1 MTKRIVL
8 IGAGSAMFGLGTLG
22 DIFKEPKL
30 EGSTI
35 VLHDINPQSLK
46 VTEWEAKTYIERNDL
61 DYNIVATTNRK
72 DALKEADF
80 CIISIEIGD
89 RYVLW
94 EQDWKVPLQFGINQV
109 YGENGGPGG
118 FFHALRIIPPILEI
132 CADIAELAP
141 DAMVINLSNPMIRI
155 SHAIMTLY
163 PDLNYVGLCHEVAS
177 LVQHLPVLLEIPA
190 QNIEI
195 VAGGLNHFSILV
207 DAHNKLTG
215 EDLYPQIRQKGPEYF
230 RHAENY
236 FGYPGERDLC
246 VEILERFGYL
256 PNTTDSHFGE
266 YIHWAYDSADHQ
278 GIVAFYSEYKKS
290 MLMPPLPPQQR
301 LSIGSGEGELWGIV
315 PIIRAVATRERHSEL
330 AVNIRNNGLINCLP
344 DEMPVEVP
352 GFIQDGVLTG
362 MALNPYPKGFGALLQ
377 NQVGTTILTTEAI
390 RYKSKNIA
398 KQALLADPVF
408 NRSSVVDDLLG
419 TMIQLQSPY
428 LDYLQS

>member
-35 VLHDINPQSLK
+35 VLHDINPHTLK
-46 VTEWEAKTYIERNDL
+46 NTEGEAKAYLERNRL
-61 DYNIVATTNRK
+61 DFNLIATTDRK
-72 DALKEADF
+72 EALKGADF
-80 CIISIEIGD
+80 CIISIEVGD

-118 FFHALRIIPPILEI
+118 FFHAMRIIPPILSI
-132 CADIAELAP
+132 CEDIAKLAP

-155 SHAIMTLY
+155 SHAILTLF
-163 PDLNYVGLCHEVAS
+163 PDLSYVGLCHEVAS
-177 LVQHLPVLLEIPA
+177 FVQHLPILLDIPASNLEI
-190 QNIEI
+190 I
-195 VAGGLNHFSILV
+195 AGGLNHFSVLV
-207 DAHNKLTG
+207 DALRKDTG
-215 EDLYPQIRQKGPEYF
+215 EDLYPIIRQKSPRYF
-230 RHAENY
+230 RQAENY

-278 GIVAFYSEYKKS
+278 GIMAFYSEYKKS
-290 MLMPPLPPQQR
+290 MLMPPLPPQER

-315 PIIRAVATRERHSEL
+315 PIISAMIARETHTEL
-330 AVNIRNNGLINCLP
+330 AVNIRNDGLINCLP
-344 DEMPVEVP
+344 DEMPIEVP
-352 GFIQDGVLTG
+352 GIIQDGILSG
-362 MALNPYPKGFGALLQ
+362 RPLNPYPKGFGALLQ

-390 RYKSKNIA
+390 RYKSKVIA

-408 NRSSVVDDLLG
+408 NRSSVVDDLLD
-419 TMIQLQSPY
+419 TMIQLQNPY
-428 LDYLQS
+428 LDYLQ